1 MNESGGA
8 IDEKVGTGRPL
19 PGHTHGQI
27 SIACSPPPRIQQPPA
42 ATAASDFSRD
52 RSLATRPLHATGK
65 GPVTAEDHR
74 TRREEKRAAHGSLLL
89 RLSSTFGAF
98 PRSGEIGEIGSEGLG
113 RRATHTRPTF
123 TPRQDPQ
130 LTRGGVQRERER
142 EAGYRRAGSCAP
154 ALRVD
159 NRPSAQT
166 HGRHAG
172 SQRQRECESAAERTR
187 IVDLLKPDH
196 DWVAVAR
203 FGNRRNS
210 AAARGRWRAL
220 QDERERRRAEERERV
235 VCEGLL
241 TGVWPHSGRA
251 PSAAVQQRDTSE
263 RSTRRPH
270 SQGYQPTRQRRMSRR
285 VPRPIAG
292 SAHHS
297 WNQYDSGRITRT
309 VEPRSTISTACD
321 AARGVAR
328 VAVSSGADHA
338 GPPPPTLTAA
348 PRGRHA
354 AAVCARANCWRAAE
368 RTRRRRA
375 WRVAPPCRRS
385 HTVRHLA
392 ASTRLRRPPQHPPE
406 LWCNELGS

>member
-1 MNESGGA
+1 MRQPCA
-8 IDEKVGTGRPL
+8 WTTVRAHR
-19 PGHTHGQI
+19 HTVDTQ
-27 SIACSPPPRIQQPPA
+27 
-42 ATAASDFSRD
+42 AAS
-52 RSLATRPLHATGK
+52 G
-65 GPVTAEDHR
+65 
-74 TRREEKRAAHGSLLL
+74 
-89 RLSSTFGAF
+89 
-98 PRSGEIGEIGSEGLG
+98 
-113 RRATHTRPTF
+113 
-123 TPRQDPQ
+123 
-130 LTRGGVQRERER
+130 
-142 EAGYRRAGSCAP
+142 
-154 ALRVD
+154 
-159 NRPSAQT
+159 
-166 HGRHAG
+166 
-172 SQRQRECESAAERTR
+172 RECESAAERTR

-220 QDERERRRAEERERV
+220 RDERERRRVEERERV

-263 RSTRRPH
+263 RSRRRPH
-270 SQGYQPTRQRRMSRR
+270 SRGYQPTRQRRMSRR

-348 PRGRHA
+348 PRGRHV

>member
-1 MNESGGA
+1 MRRL
-8 IDEKVGTGRPL
+8 GREDRCRVT
-19 PGHTHGQI
+19 HTVKSASHAPRHHASNSHQ
-27 SIACSPPPRIQQPPA
+27 PPPLRR
-42 ATAASDFSRD
+42 T
-52 RSLATRPLHATGK
+52 SLATALLRPDPFMRLATPSCDWQGSRHSRRSSN
-65 GPVTAEDHR
+65 EE
-74 TRREEKRAAHGSLLL
+74 RREAGSPRLTPPPPLLNFRCLSKERRDRRDWLRGAGTEGHPHPPHVHTSAGPPIDKRGCA
-89 RLSSTFGAF
+89 
-98 PRSGEIGEIGSEGLG
+98 E
-113 RRATHTRPTF
+113 
-123 TPRQDPQ
+123 
-130 LTRGGVQRERER
+130 RERER

-263 RSTRRPH
+263 RSRRRPH
-270 SQGYQPTRQRRMSRR
+270 SRGYQPTGQRRMSRR

-375 WRVAPPCRRS
+375 WRVAPPCRRD